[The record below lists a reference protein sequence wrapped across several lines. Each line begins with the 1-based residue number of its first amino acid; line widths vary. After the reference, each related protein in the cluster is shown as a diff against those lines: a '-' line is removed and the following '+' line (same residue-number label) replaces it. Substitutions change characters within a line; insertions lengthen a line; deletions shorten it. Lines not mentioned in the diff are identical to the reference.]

1 MCGFAGSLS
10 WDAPPDAEAVRRMTG
25 ALAHRGPDGEGF
37 FCRGPI
43 ALGHRRLAIIDLSDA
58 GREPMADVDDRCVIA
73 FNGEI
78 YNFRELGRELES
90 EGARFASRTDTE
102 VILEAY
108 KRWDVECL
116 SRLNGMFAFALWDH
130 ARQRLFLARDRAG
143 EKPLFY
149 QVLSGGGLVF
159 ASDLDSLRQH
169 PAIGRR
175 VNPAALSH
183 YLTLGYV
190 LGGESFLD
198 GAKRLE
204 PAHALVV
211 ERGNAPRRWRY
222 WNLAEHFLR
231 KTSMQSEDEAAEALE
246 ALIADSVRMRLVS
259 DVPLGAF
266 LSGGLDSA
274 TIVASMTASH
284 PASETHTYSI
294 GFDEPSF
301 SEVPEARAVSRV
313 LGVDHHDQTVRPDMS
328 VELPRIAERMDEPLA
343 DTSTIPVFFLSAF
356 ARRQVTVCLS
366 GDGGDENFAGYETY
380 AADKLR
386 RLTRWVP
393 SAAIRAVER
402 IAHAA
407 LPVRFEKVGP
417 AEKLR
422 RFLHGHAFNTERAH
436 YAWRLITTGADQL
449 RLLRPEVHELLARH
463 DPFEH
468 FAAHYRDVDGAGD
481 LDRALYVDIKTW
493 LPDGVLVKVD
503 RMTMAHALEARA
515 PFLDHRI
522 MEFAASL
529 PPHWKLKGW
538 RKKHI
543 LKRSQRRRLPMDTID
558 RPKRGFNAPVS
569 RWLNG
574 PLRTVAREAF
584 AAGRLTEWLDGQQV
598 ERLWREHGSGQADHG
613 LILFALTCLGLW
625 RARVPV
631 TL

>member
-10 WDAPPDAEAVRRMTG
+10 WDAPPDTEAVRRMTG

-37 FCRGPI
+37 VCRGPI

-58 GREPMADVDDRCVIA
+58 GREPMPDVDDRCVIA

-78 YNFRELGRELES
+78 YNFRELRRELEN

-108 KRWDVECL
+108 KHWDVECL

-149 QVLSGGGLVF
+149 QMLADGGLVF
-159 ASDLDSLRQH
+159 ASDLGSLRQH
-169 PAIGRR
+169 PAIGSR

-183 YLTLGYV
+183 YLAIGYA

-198 GAKRLE
+198 QAKRLE

-211 ERGNAPRRWRY
+211 ERGKAPRRWRY
-222 WNLAEHFLR
+222 WNLAEYFLR
-231 KTSMQSEDEAAEALE
+231 KTALQSEDEAAEALDS
-246 ALIADSVRMRLVS
+246 LIADSVRMRLVS

-274 TIVASMTASH
+274 SIVAAMTSSH
-284 PASETHTYSI
+284 PASDTHTYSI

-301 SEVPEARAVSRV
+301 SEVPEARAVSTA

-343 DTSTIPVFFLSAF
+343 DTSTIPVFFLASF

-366 GDGGDENFAGYETY
+366 GDGGDESFAGYETY

-393 SAAIRAVER
+393 SAAIRAAER
-402 IAHAA
+402 VAHAV
-407 LPVRFEKVGP
+407 LPVRFEKVGTD
-417 AEKLR
+417 EKLR
-422 RFLHGHAFNTERAH
+422 RFLHGHAFGTERAH
-436 YAWRLITTGADQL
+436 YAWRLITTDADQQ
-449 RLLRPEVHELLARH
+449 RLIRPEVRELLARH
-463 DPFEH
+463 DPFDH
-468 FAAHYRDVDGAGD
+468 FAAHYREVEGADD

-529 PPHWKLKGW
+529 PPQWKLKGW

-543 LKRSQRRRLPMDTID
+543 LKHSQRRRLPVDTID

-574 PLRTVAREAF
+574 PLATVARDAC
-584 AAGRLTEWLDGQQV
+584 AAGRLNEWLDGQQV
-598 ERLWREHGSGQADHG
+598 DRLWREHGSGKADHG
-613 LILFALTCLGLW
+613 LVLFALTCLGLW